1 MAMKGIYVSIFIIA
15 VAMASFGIGYSQ
27 VIDKTVAIVN
37 DEIISQA
44 EIDSVLASLYI
55 EYKGTYKG
63 AELAEKMEEARRNI
77 LKQLV
82 EDKLV
87 LQKAKSEK
95 IEVPEKEVQERM
107 ERVKS
112 KFSSEEEFLDTLE
125 KENLTKKKLESR
137 YRDQLMMRKLFE
149 REVMSKI
156 TVSPTEIVDY
166 YHAHPNN
173 FKEPGGVKIKGL
185 IVQSEEGQEDE
196 AMRLAWLLIDEIK
209 SGKDFD
215 KIADERTDDPCIIL
229 TGSDNFVKN
238 GELNHEVEEAV
249 FNMGI
254 GEVSSEPILINPGYC
269 IFKVVDKKTEG
280 VKEFSEVETK
290 IRNIIF
296 NSKVQKSLHEWIDKI
311 KDESYISIN

>member
-1 MAMKGIYVSIFIIA
+1 MAMKYVIGPIIIGIVLVLST
-15 VAMASFGIGYSQ
+15 IGYSQ

-37 DEIISQA
+37 DEVISQA

-112 KFSSEEEFLDTLE
+112 KFSSEKEFLETLE

-166 YHAHPNN
+166 YQSHPNN

-185 IVQSEEGQEDE
+185 IVKSEEGQEDE

-215 KIADERTDDPCIIL
+215 KIVDEHTDDPCIIL
-229 TGSDNFVKN
+229 AGSDNFVKN
-238 GELNHEVEEAV
+238 GELNPEVEEVV
-249 FNMGI
+249 FNMEI

-269 IFKVVDKKTEG
+269 IFKVVDKKTGG
-280 VKEFSEVETK
+280 VKEFSEVEAR
-290 IRNIIF
+290 IQNIIF
-296 NSKVQKSLHEWIDKI
+296 NSKVQKALREWINNL